1 MLSVRLGESLESQ
14 LYQVSQVHNTT
25 KTDII
30 KKALVLYFETISDEK
45 KSTPYSLGKELF
57 GKYGSGKEDLSSTYK
72 QVFKEKLNAKY
83 NHR

>member
-30 KKALVLYFETISDEK
+30 KNALVLYFETIREEK
-45 KSTPYSLGKELF
+45 KSTPYSLGEGLF

-72 QVFKEKLNAKY
+72 EVLKEKLHAKY
-83 NHR
+83 NH

>member
-1 MLSVRLGESLESQ
+1 MLSVRLGEALESQ

-30 KKALVLYFETISDEK
+30 KNALVLYFDMIKDEK

-57 GKYGSGKEDLSSTYK
+57 GRYGSGKENLSTTYK
-72 QVFKEKLNAKY
+72 QVLKEKINAKY